1 MSGGKRPDA
10 HMGVNHHDAAPRTA
24 YHSGPSASDTKA
36 GPSSAQQVTPN
47 QPILRSL
54 TIEANPERGSAKP
67 VAMDIKA
74 TGTADPRAVD
84 GEAASMS
91 TYAGSSSRSKDWRTQ
106 FYMMVHIP
114 GGAIKTYICKID
126 TASKVNVLSQ
136 QVVTSLGMTM
146 EPYYGGRVAPLGG
159 GLIQPMGRLTLDW
172 HVRGKNKTYE
182 TDFVVLDDDST
193 KDLDALL
200 SEDTVGEIG
209 FYLINDAVWF
219 CESGDPRTSS

>member
-1 MSGGKRPDA
+1 
-10 HMGVNHHDAAPRTA
+10 MGIHHHNAAPRTTR
-24 YHSGPSASDTKA
+24 HLGPSASDA
-36 GPSSAQQVTPN
+36 VLASAQQVTPN

-54 TIEANPERGSAKP
+54 TIEANLERGSPKP

-74 TGTADPRAVD
+74 TGTADPHTVD
-84 GEAASMS
+84 GEAADIS
-91 TYAGSSSRSKDWRTQ
+91 TSARSSSGSKDWRTQ

-146 EPYYGGRVAPLGG
+146 EPYEGNAVAPLGN
-159 GLIQPMGRLTLDW
+159 GLIQPIGRLTLEW
-172 HVRGKNKTYE
+172 HVRGKNKTYK
-182 TDFVVLDDDST
+182 TDFVVLDDDSSRAF
-193 KDLDALL
+193 DALL

-209 FYLINDAVWF
+209 FYLINHKVWF
-219 CESGDPRTSS
+219 CDLGDPRTSF